1 MWPITA
7 HQLADI
13 LDAHLLGNPQASGL
27 RLLTD
32 SRAKVN
38 HGDVFLG
45 LVGPN
50 HDGGKFAARALRD
63 GAAIVIAGP
72 AHMPP
77 TLADDQAWIR
87 VEDPLAALHALAIA
101 AREAFKGTVVAITGS
116 MGKTTVKEMLV
127 AALADSRRV
136 FPSPQSYNS
145 QVGVALS
152 LVKLEAQAD
161 VAVIECGISEV
172 GEMERLERIVRP
184 DCGIFVHVGPEHLEG
199 LGDLEACAR
208 EKAGLFRRVSAPNWV
223 LVPESEELARAALR
237 EQGIN
242 AIDIVDGV
250 DPDEATDGLPESELF
265 QQPHLRRAAA
275 LALEAAKRLGA
286 KPELMH
292 TGLTG
297 WRPAPMRLEM
307 SITPRR
313 VMLINDAYSGDPTS
327 VEVALEALAKERAD
341 GDNIAV
347 LAGLTQLGMAGSDA
361 HERIGGMVVAH
372 GVDRLIGVGAGGAEI
387 AQAAIDAGMDAQRVH
402 KVEDVTEAA
411 MVLDEHTRP
420 GDRVLLKG
428 SRPEA
433 LERIAPIFFESVSP
447 ARVYVDLD
455 AVVSNVQRVQQAVG
469 PDCGVMAVVKSFGY
483 GLDAVRVSRVLERAG
498 IAHLAVAYPDEG
510 ALLRDRG
517 IGLPILVLNTV
528 PMEADKLVHHDLS
541 AAIGSLEQAT
551 WLAAEARRQRHV
563 LRVHLKVE
571 TGLGRAGTFLEDV
584 ADLARTIVQHDWLQ
598 LEGLMTHFS
607 VAEEPDQDDFT
618 RQQIHCFDTARKIVE
633 DLGGRPR
640 WVHACNSAGIARFP
654 EAHYNLVRAGL
665 AVAGYSRVPER
676 VAMGQRPAL
685 RLVTQIVHVKDLP
698 PGHDVGY
705 GRAWNTGEQPRRIA
719 VVALGY
725 NDGYL
730 RSLSN
735 KGWMLVHDQRCNV
748 VGRVCMD
755 VVMIDVTELGDR
767 VKPGDD
773 VVVFGPGDDEPCL
786 LELAELAG
794 TIPNELLTGISLR
807 VRRIFHTQR

>member
-7 HQLADI
+7 HELADI
-13 LDAHLLGNPQASGL
+13 LDGHLVGNPQASGL
-27 RLLTD
+27 RLSTD
-32 SRAKVN
+32 SRAKV
-38 HGDVFLG
+38 HRGDIFFGLLG
-45 LVGPN
+45 PH

-63 GAAIVIAGP
+63 GAAIAIAGP
-72 AHMPP
+72 AHTTPQ
-77 TLADDQAWIR
+77 LADDQAWIR
-87 VEDPLAALHALAIA
+87 VDDPLSALHALAIA
-101 AREAFKGTVVAITGS
+101 ARKAFKGTVVAITGS

-127 AALADSRRV
+127 AALGDSRHV

-161 VAVIECGISEV
+161 IAVIECGISKM

-199 LGDLEACAR
+199 LGDLETCAR
-208 EKAGLFRRVSAPNWV
+208 EKAGLFRRISAPNWV
-223 LVPESEELARAALR
+223 LVPESEKLARTALQ
-237 EQGIN
+237 EQG
-242 AIDIVDGV
+242 VDCVEVV
-250 DPDEATDGLPESELF
+250 DPDEVRDSLPDSELF
-265 QQPHLRRAAA
+265 QQPHLRRDAA
-275 LALEAAKRLGA
+275 LALEAAQRLGA
-286 KPELMH
+286 RQGLMRA
-292 TGLTG
+292 GLAN
-297 WRPAPMRLEM
+297 WRPVPMRLEM

-313 VMLINDAYSGDPTS
+313 VMLINDAYSADPTS
-327 VEVALEALAKERAD
+327 VEVALEALAKERAE

-361 HERIGGMVVAH
+361 HQRIGEMVVAH
-372 GVDRLIGVGAGGAEI
+372 GVDRLIGVGEGGAEI
-387 AQAAIDAGMDAQRVH
+387 AQAAIDAGMDARRVH
-402 KVEDVTEAA
+402 KVEDVTQAA

-455 AVVSNVQRVQQAVG
+455 AVVGNVQRIQQAVG
-469 PDCGVMAVVKSFGY
+469 PDCGVMAVVKAFGY
-483 GLDAVRVSRVLERAG
+483 GLDAVRVSRVLERAS
-498 IAHLAVAYPDEG
+498 IAHLGVAYPDEG
-510 ALLRDRG
+510 AMLRDRG

-541 AAIGSLEQAT
+541 AAVGSIEQAT
-551 WLAAEARRQRHV
+551 WLGAEAARQQQV

-571 TGLGRAGTFLEDV
+571 TGLGRAGTFLDGV
-584 ADLARTIVQHDWLQ
+584 GDLARTIVQHDWLQ

-618 RQQIHCFDTARKIVE
+618 REQIRRFDAARKIVE

-640 WVHACNSAGIARFP
+640 WIHACNSAGIARFP

-676 VAMGQRPAL
+676 VAMRQQPAL

-705 GRAWNTGEQPRRIA
+705 GRAWNTGDQPRRIA

-735 KGWMLVHDQRCNV
+735 KGWMLVHGQRCNV

-755 VVMIDVTELGDR
+755 VVMIDVTALGDR
-767 VKPGDD
+767 VKPGDE
-773 VVVFGPGDDEPCL
+773 VVVFGPGKDEPCL
-786 LELAELAG
+786 LELSELAG